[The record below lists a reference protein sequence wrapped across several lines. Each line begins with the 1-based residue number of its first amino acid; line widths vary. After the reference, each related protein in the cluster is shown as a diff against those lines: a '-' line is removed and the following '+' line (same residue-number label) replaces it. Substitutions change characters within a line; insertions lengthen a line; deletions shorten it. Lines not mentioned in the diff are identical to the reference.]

1 MPETIMAAPV
11 ALPMQL
17 RRAPILP
24 ATVNTEARSV
34 DVVFTT
40 GAAVR
45 RRRWTGWDTS
55 VPFDEILEINTDAR
69 HLALQVALLVTLL
82 ASVIGVV
89 NAFRM
94 MRLPDPVPTT
104 AADGMVLG

>member
-24 ATVNTEARSV
+24 ATVNAEARSV

-45 RRRWTGWDTS
+45 RRRCGLRVRAACGTAGAPRVTMTGCEHCHR
-55 VPFDEILEINTDAR
+55 PERCPRPRPRNDA
-69 HLALQVALLVTLL
+69 
-82 ASVIGVV
+82 GC
-89 NAFRM
+89 
-94 MRLPDPVPTT
+94 
-104 AADGMVLG
+104 GG

>member
-1 MPETIMAAPV
+1 MPDTIMAAPV

-24 ATVNTEARSV
+24 ATVNTETRSV

-45 RRRWTGWDTS
+45 RRRWTGQC
-55 VPFDEILEINTDAR
+55 E
-69 HLALQVALLVTLL
+69 
-82 ASVIGVV
+82 
-89 NAFRM
+89 
-94 MRLPDPVPTT
+94 
-104 AADGMVLG
+104 